1 MINSK
6 EAFMSRF
13 QKTKKRLVKKYPGAE
28 LHRSNSGFY
37 IGQKGKNIIGEEYPD
52 LAITRTAWE
61 AWKNLDTVE
70 YWTRIN
76 ERNKRKLRRDKSQ
89 VIVKDDNTPF
99 QPQDYI
105 EPQDGFVL
113 SDGCEFGEWTE

>member
-13 QKTKKRLVKKYPGAE
+13 QRTKKRLVKKYPGAE
-28 LHRSNSGFY
+28 LHKSTSGFY

-61 AWKNLDTVE
+61 AWRNLDTIE
-70 YWTRIN
+70 YWNRIN
-76 ERNKRKLRRDKSQ
+76 NRNKKKLRKSLDH
-89 VIVKDDNTPF
+89 IVVSGDTSNYDPT
-99 QPQDYI
+99 DYI
-105 EPQDGFVL
+105 ESPESFIT
-113 SDGCEFGEWTE
+113 SDGKEWGDE

>member
-13 QKTKKRLVKKYPGAE
+13 QRTKKRLVKKYPGAE
-28 LHRSNSGFY
+28 LHRSKSGFY

-61 AWKNLDTVE
+61 AWRNLDTIE
-70 YWTRIN
+70 YWNRIN
-76 ERNKRKLRRDKSQ
+76 NRNKKKLRKSLDH
-89 VIVKDDNTPF
+89 IVVSGDTSNYDPT
-99 QPQDYI
+99 DYI
-105 EPQDGFVL
+105 ERPESFTT
-113 SDGCEFGEWTE
+113 SDGKEWGDE